1 MNTLK
6 LDGKKRP
13 GVSKYYMIARNIA
26 FISACFSI
34 IVAVIISA
42 NFLQLRKHDPI
53 NSPQLLELIE
63 QSQAESDNKELADTI
78 RAYDLLIRKA
88 HFTGLAFGKFG
99 SYLLLGGVCLFLAAL
114 KFMYE
119 LKRKLPGPGKFK
131 EIEDK
136 PKAAVFIQY
145 SILGVAVV
153 IVVVSFMLPRI
164 LKYGRTAGTGLPS
177 VSVGE
182 PASEEKMARNW
193 PSFRGYRGL
202 GIAHNAQ
209 PITDWDGASGR
220 NILWK
225 TPIPRPGVNSPVVWE
240 GLVFLTGADDDERE
254 VYCLDINTGK
264 IIWKRVTGAGTDIS
278 IPEVGEDTGLAAPT
292 MATDGRFAAALF
304 ATGELMILDFEGNVV
319 WERKL
324 ETPDNVYG
332 HASSLITH
340 KGLLFVQYDHSGG
353 ARVIAFN
360 MASGEKVWEQK
371 REVESSWSSPV
382 IVNSSQGDQL
392 ILTADPYISAYE
404 PETGRQLW
412 QMKDVI
418 NGDIGSSCA
427 FYNDRLYAVN
437 QFAVLASVDINSREI
452 LWKYEDNLP
461 DASSPAA
468 YGDYLI
474 LPSSYE
480 KVSCLDAATG
490 RLYWEHRFKKG
501 FYSSPVINNDKVYMI
516 DKKGV
521 MRIFAL
527 DKTFRSISNPE
538 LGEACTATP
547 AFAGNRILIRGEKNL
562 YCIGEK

>member
-13 GVSKYYMIARNIA
+13 EFLKYYRIARNTVV
-26 FISACFSI
+26 ISACFSI
-34 IVAVIISA
+34 IVAVLICA
-42 NFLQLRKHDPI
+42 NFLQLRKNDPI
-53 NSPQLLELIE
+53 NSPELLKLIE
-63 QSQAESDNKELADTI
+63 RSQDESDNKELAETI

-88 HFTGLAFGKFG
+88 HFTGLAFGRFG
-99 SYLLLGGVCLFLAAL
+99 SYLLLGGICLLLVSL
-114 KFMYE
+114 KLMYE

-136 PKAAVFIQY
+136 PKSAVFIQY
-145 SILGVAVV
+145 AILGVAAVLLGA
-153 IVVVSFMLPRI
+153 SFVLPRI
-164 LKYGRTAGTGLPS
+164 FKYGNVTQNLSLA
-177 VSVGE
+177 E
-182 PASEEKMARNW
+182 PASPEQMARNW

-202 GIAHNAQ
+202 GTVNNAEF
-209 PITDWDGASGR
+209 ITDWDGASGR

-225 TPIPRPGVNSPVVWE
+225 TPIPRPGVSSPIVWE
-240 GLVFLTGADDDERE
+240 GLVFLSGADFSARE
-254 VYCLDINTGK
+254 VYCLDMDTGK
-264 IIWKRVTGAGTDIS
+264 IIWTKSTRADGDILL
-278 IPEVGEDTGLAAPT
+278 PEVSEDTGLAAPT

-304 ATGELMILDFEGNVV
+304 ATGELMVLDFKGNVV

-340 KGLLFVQYDHSGG
+340 NGLLFVQYDHSGG
-353 ARVIAFN
+353 AEVMAFN
-360 MASGEKVWEQK
+360 MSTGKKAWRKK

-382 IVNSSQGDQL
+382 LVNSGSGDQL
-392 ILTADPYISAYE
+392 ILTAEPYITAYE
-404 PETGRQLW
+404 PATGRQLW
-412 QMKDVI
+412 QMEDVVS
-418 NGDIGSSCA
+418 GEIGPSCA

-437 QFAVLASVDINSREI
+437 QFSVLACIDTVSREV
-452 LWKYEDNLP
+452 LWEYEDNLP

-480 KVSCLDAATG
+480 KISCFDAATG
-490 RLYWEHRFKKG
+490 RLYWQNRFPAA

-516 DKKGV
+516 DRNGV

-527 DKTFRSISNPE
+527 DKTFRSISDPE
-538 LGEACTATP
+538 LGEPCVATP
-547 AFAGNRILIRGEKNL
+547 AFAGDKILIRGENNL
-562 YCIGEK
+562 YCIGKKE